1 MCPALASAV
10 TVGTQKAPDLQ
21 GDALSAVQHRGTHLQ
36 IIAAAGS
43 GKTEVVSQRVV
54 SLVADGVA
62 SREIVGFT
70 FTDKAAEELKQR
82 VTQRLAER
90 LGVDALDRLSGLYI
104 GTIHGYCLQF
114 LQMNVSKY
122 ETYDVLDTNQHV
134 ALLSREANFL
144 KLKELHPDGKLFAA
158 VKSFSQAV
166 DVIENELLDAG
177 DMPEPLKSKLLEYY
191 ATLDRYRMMTF
202 GMQIA
207 RAVRSLEENKA
218 VRDQLHA
225 GLKHLIVDEYQDIN
239 PAQQRLI
246 ELMTG
251 PNTQLCVVGDDDQA
265 IYQWRGSTVES
276 IVNFTKRYPTAKT
289 FRLETNRRSLPVIVD
304 AAASFA
310 ATISNRLPKKMN
322 AFRETPESYTQ
333 PQIVAWHAEME
344 TDEANQLAGMVEGLI
359 KKGTPYKDIAVLVRG
374 KTSYRA
380 ILAAFAE
387 RDIPVQPGGR
397 TALFAAPEARVLGR
411 MMSWLVDEEWKD
423 QYTDPDDLDE
433 KGLINEFVNV
443 FKLGDDQRKKLTKA
457 LREWKERVDSDE
469 ESANLLA
476 DVYDILEILD
486 VKSWNLDD
494 PLTVSRLGAIGRFSI
509 LLTDYE
515 SVQRRARP
523 DPNKPGEM
531 IGGQDRGDWYYRGF
545 SRFVNNYANG
555 TFDGFEGEDEY
566 SIDAVDLTTVHSAKG
581 LEWPA
586 VFVPSLTTARFPSS
600 KSGSRQEWLVPR
612 EMFDAARYEGS
623 DEDERRLFYVAM
635 TRARDWLSLSR
646 HKHVKSKKATA
657 KTSPYYSALS
667 SHECDVEAIQT
678 PSLTPMV
685 ISDDEL
691 IISYSDLAAYMEC
704 GHAFRLRQ
712 RLGFRPRIA
721 EAIGYGRAVHHI
733 LRTLAEIT
741 KEEGKVPDKAAIAK
755 LLDSNFFLPNASKF
769 MHQRLRQGAEKLIG
783 NYITNHSVDLKR
795 TFETERPFEL
805 HLPGVTI
812 VGRADVILDYENGVP
827 KALALVDYKSATDG
841 EQSFDLQIQVYAD
854 AGKREGLDVQAG
866 YVHDLGTGAR
876 ESVDVSPVALQN
888 AERVTIEA
896 AKELKSR
903 VFAAKPEKNRCGICE
918 VRTICK
924 SRAR

>member
-1 MCPALASAV
+1 MAS
-10 TVGTQKAPDLQ
+10 QKAPDLQ
-21 GDALSAVQHRGTHLQ
+21 GDALAAVQHRGSHLQ
-36 IIAAAGS
+36 IVAAAGS
-43 GKTEVVSQRVV
+43 GKTEVVSQRIV
-54 SLVADGVA
+54 SLLADGVG
-62 SREIVGFT
+62 SREMVGFT
-70 FTDKAAEELKQR
+70 FTEKAAEELKRR
-82 VTQRLAER
+82 VTRRLSER
-90 LGVDALDRLSGLYI
+90 LGVNALDRLSGLYI

-122 ETYDVLDTNQHV
+122 ETYDVLDANQHV

-144 KLKELHPDGKLFAA
+144 RLKELDSQGKLFSA
-158 VKSFSQAV
+158 VKLFARAV
-166 DVIENELLDAG
+166 DVIENELLDANE
-177 DMPEPLKSKLLEYY
+177 MPEPLRAKLLQYY
-191 ATLDRYRMMTF
+191 DTLDRYRMMTF

-207 RAVRSLEENKA
+207 RAVKSLAENKA
-218 VRDQLHA
+218 VRDHLHA
-225 GLKHLIVDEYQDIN
+225 GLRHLIVDEYQDIN

-276 IVNFTKRYPTAKT
+276 IVKFTQRHPTAQT

-310 ATISNRLPKKMN
+310 ATIPNRLPKKMN
-322 AFRETPESYTQ
+322 ASRETPESYTQ

-344 TDEANQLAGMVEGLI
+344 ADEANQLAGMVVDLV
-359 KKGTPYKDIAVLVRG
+359 KQGTPYKDIAVLVRG
-374 KTSYRA
+374 KTSYKA
-380 ILAAFAE
+380 ILGAFAG

-397 TALFAAPEARVLGR
+397 TGLFAAPEARVLGR

-423 QYTDPDDLDE
+423 QYTDPEDLDDE
-433 KGLINEFVNV
+433 GLFKEFVKV
-443 FKLGDDQRKKLTKA
+443 FKLGNDQRKKLART
-457 LREWKERVDSDE
+457 LRDWKQRVDSDE

-476 DVYDILEILD
+476 DVYDILGILD

-494 PLTVSRLGAIGRFSI
+494 PLTASRLGAIARFSI

-515 SVQRRARP
+515 SVLRRARP
-523 DPNKPGEM
+523 DPDKPGEM
-531 IGGQDRGDWYYRGF
+531 IGGQDRGEWYYRGF

-555 TFDGFEGEDEY
+555 TFDGFEGEDDY
-566 SIDAVDLTTVHSAKG
+566 SIDAIDLTTVHSAKG

-586 VFVPSLTTARFPSS
+586 VFVPSLTKGRFPSS

-612 EMFDAARYEGS
+612 EMFDAKRYEGS

-646 HKHVKSKKATA
+646 HKHVNSKNASAKA
-657 KTSPYYSALS
+657 SPYYSALS
-667 SHECDVEAIQT
+667 SHECDVEAIQIPT
-678 PSLTPMV
+678 LTPIV
-685 ISDDEL
+685 AADDEL

-733 LRTLAEIT
+733 LRTIAEIT
-741 KEEGKVPDKAAIAK
+741 KEKGEVPDKNAIEK

-769 MHQRLRQGAEKLIG
+769 MHQRLRRGAEKLIE
-783 NYITNHSVDLKR
+783 NYVSNHSDDLKR
-795 TFETERPFEL
+795 TFETERPFQL
-805 HLPGVTI
+805 HLPGVTV

-854 AGKREGLDVQAG
+854 AGKREGLDIEAG

-876 ESVDVSPVALQN
+876 EPVDVSPAALQN
-888 AERVTIEA
+888 AESVTIEA
-896 AKELKSR
+896 ANELKER
-903 VFAAKPEKNRCGICE
+903 VFAAKPERVRCGICE

-924 SRAR
+924 SRAC

>member
-1 MCPALASAV
+1 MSS
-10 TVGTQKAPDLQ
+10 QKAPQLQ
-21 GDALSAVQHRGTHLQ
+21 GDALSAVLHRGSHLQ

-43 GKTEVVSQRVV
+43 GKTEVVSQRIVN
-54 SLVADGVA
+54 LIADGVV

-70 FTDKAAEELKQR
+70 FTEKAAEELKQR
-82 VTQRLAER
+82 VTLRLAER
-90 LGVDALDRLSGLYI
+90 LGVDALDRLSGLFI

-122 ETYDVLDTNQHV
+122 ETYDVLDTNQHI

-144 KLKELHPDGKLFAA
+144 KLKELHPEGKVYAA
-158 VKSFSQAV
+158 LKSFAQAV
-166 DVIENELLDAG
+166 DVIENELLDA
-177 DMPEPLKSKLLEYY
+177 DAMPEPLKSKLSEYY
-191 ATLDRYRMMTF
+191 DTLDRYRLMTF

-207 RAVRSLEENKA
+207 RAVRALEENQT
-218 VRDQLHA
+218 VREQLHA

-251 PNTQLCVVGDDDQA
+251 PETQLCVVGDDDQA

-276 IVNFTKRYPTAKT
+276 IINFAKRYPTAQT

-304 AAASFA
+304 AAAGFA
-310 ATISNRLPKKMN
+310 TTITNRLPKKMQP
-322 AFRETPESYTQ
+322 FRTPPDTYTQ

-344 TDEANQLAGMVEGLI
+344 ADEANFLAGLVVDLL

-380 ILAAFAE
+380 ILEAFAE
-387 RDIPVQPGGR
+387 RAIPVQPGGR
-397 TALFAAPEARVLGR
+397 TGLFAAPEARVLGR
-411 MMSWLVDEEWKD
+411 MMTWLVDEEWKD
-423 QYTDPDDLDE
+423 QYTDPGVLNE
-433 KGLINEFVNV
+433 TELIKEFISV
-443 FKLGDDQRKKLTKA
+443 FKLGNDQKKKLSKA
-457 LREWKERVDSDE
+457 LREWKERVGSDDQ
-469 ESANLLA
+469 SANLLN
-476 DVYDILEILD
+476 DIYDILEILD
-486 VKSWNLDD
+486 IKAWNLED
-494 PLTVSRLGAIGRFSI
+494 PLTVSRLGAIARFSI
-509 LLTDYE
+509 LVTDYE
-515 SVQRRARP
+515 SVQRRSRP
-523 DPNKPGEM
+523 DPKKPGEM

-555 TFDGFEGEDEY
+555 TFDGFEGEDDY
-566 SIDAVDLTTVHSAKG
+566 AIDAVDLTTVHSAKG

-586 VFVPSLTTARFPSS
+586 VFVPSLTKSRFPSS
-600 KSGSRQEWLVPR
+600 KSGSRQDWLVPR
-612 EMFDAARYEGS
+612 DMFDAERYEGS
-623 DEDERRLFYVAM
+623 DEDERRLFYVAI

-646 HKHVKSKKATA
+646 HKHVKSKKSTA
-657 KTSPYYSALS
+657 ATSPYYSDLS
-667 SHECDVEAIQT
+667 AHEFDADAIQVPAIT
-678 PSLTPMV
+678 TTAAT
-685 ISDDEL
+685 DDEL
-691 IISYSDLAAYMEC
+691 IISYSDLASFMDC

-733 LRTLAEIT
+733 LRTIAEIT
-741 KEEGKVPDKAAIAK
+741 KANGKVPDKKVIDK
-755 LLDSNFFLPNASKF
+755 LLDSDFFLPNASKF
-769 MHQRLRQGAEKLIG
+769 MHQRLRAGAEKLID
-783 NYITNHSVDLKR
+783 NYVANHSADLKR

-841 EQSFDLQIQVYAD
+841 EQSFDLQIQLYAD

-866 YVHDLGTGAR
+866 YVHDLATGAR
-876 ESVDVSPVALQN
+876 EPVDVSAEALKK
-888 AERVTIEA
+888 AEAVTIKA
-896 AKELKSR
+896 ADELKSR
-903 VFAAKPEKNRCGICE
+903 VFQAKPEKSRCRICE

-924 SRAR
+924 SRAC

>member
-1 MCPALASAV
+1 MDSSVNVPN
-10 TVGTQKAPDLQ
+10 LQ
-21 GDALSAVQHRGTHLQ
+21 GDALSAVLHRGTHLQ

-43 GKTEVVSQRVV
+43 GKTEVVSQRIV
-54 SLVADGVA
+54 SLIADGVA

-70 FTDKAAEELKQR
+70 FTEKAAEELKQR
-82 VTQRLAER
+82 VTLRLGER
-90 LGVDALDRLSGLYI
+90 LGLDALDRLSGLFI

-122 ETYDVLDTNQHV
+122 ETYDVLDTNQHI

-144 KLKELHPDGKLFAA
+144 KLKELHPQGKLYAA
-158 VKSFSQAV
+158 LKSFAQAV
-166 DVIENELLDAG
+166 DVIENELLDATA
-177 DMPEPLKSKLLEYY
+177 MPEPLQSKLSQYY
-191 ATLDRYRMMTF
+191 DTLDRYRLMTF

-207 RAVRSLEENKA
+207 RAVRSLEENQA
-218 VRDQLHA
+218 VRNQLHA

-251 PNTQLCVVGDDDQA
+251 PETQLCVVGDDDQA

-276 IVNFTKRYPTAKT
+276 IVKFTSRYPTAQT
-289 FRLETNRRSLPVIVD
+289 FRLETNRRSLPVIVN
-304 AAASFA
+304 AAAGFA
-310 ATISNRLPKKMN
+310 TTITNRLPKTMQP
-322 AFRETPESYTQ
+322 FRTPPDTYRQ
-333 PQIVAWHAEME
+333 PQIVAWHAELE
-344 TDEANQLAGMVEGLI
+344 VDEANLLASLVIDLV

-380 ILAAFAE
+380 ILEAFAE
-387 RDIPVQPGGR
+387 RAIPVQPGGR
-397 TALFAAPEARVLGR
+397 TGLFAAPEARVLGR
-411 MMSWLVDEEWKD
+411 MMTWLVDEEWKD
-423 QYTDPDDLDE
+423 QYSDQSVLTE
-433 KGLINEFVNV
+433 TELIKEFVAV
-443 FKLGDDQRKKLTKA
+443 FRLGNDQKKKLTKA
-457 LREWKERVDSDE
+457 LREWKGRVGSDDQ
-469 ESANLLA
+469 SANLLN
-476 DVYDILEILD
+476 DIYDILEILD
-486 VKSWNLDD
+486 IKAWNLED
-494 PLTVSRLGAIGRFSI
+494 PLTASRLGAIARFSI
-509 LLTDYE
+509 LVTDYE
-515 SVQRRARP
+515 SVQRRSRP
-523 DPNKPGEM
+523 DPKKPGEM

-555 TFDGFEGEDEY
+555 TFDGFEGEDDY

-586 VFVPSLTTARFPSS
+586 VFVPSLTDSRFPSS
-600 KSGSRQEWLVPR
+600 KSGSRQDWLVPR
-612 EMFDAARYEGS
+612 DMFDAERYEGS

-646 HKHVKSKKATA
+646 HKHVKSKKLTATA
-657 KTSPYYSALS
+657 SPYYSDLS
-667 SHECDVEAIQT
+667 AHEFDAEAIQVPALST
-678 PSLTPMV
+678 TVAPE
-685 ISDDEL
+685 DEL
-691 IISYSDLAAYMEC
+691 IISYSDLAAFMEC

-733 LRTLAEIT
+733 LRTIAEIT
-741 KEEGKVPDKAAIAK
+741 KAKGKVPDKKAIAK

-769 MHQRLRQGAEKLIG
+769 MHQRLRQGAEKLIDS
-783 NYITNHSVDLKR
+783 YVAKHSDDLRR

-866 YVHDLGTGAR
+866 YVHDLATGSR
-876 ESVDVSPVALQN
+876 ESVDVSNEALKQ
-888 AERVTIEA
+888 AEAVTIKA
-896 AKELKSR
+896 ADELKSR
-903 VFAAKPEKNRCGICE
+903 VFQAKPEKSRCGICE

-924 SRAR
+924 SRAC